1 VPQPRRIERTG
12 IVSATID
19 LLDERGLDGV
29 SMYAIAARLGVK
41 QPALYH
47 HFASKADLFGAVA
60 AEVLDRHHTDRVP
73 GDEPWDQFAL
83 RNARSFRR
91 ALLSVRDGARLIT
104 STNSRTPGGG
114 NAARQVNLLESQGFD
129 GPDAILALIAISR
142 YVVGA
147 VLEEQASQQRA
158 AKIAPA
164 HGADA
169 DAEHFAELARQA
181 VELGPEHEFETG
193 LIALIRGLDT
203 LLRR

>member
-1 VPQPRRIERTG
+1 VPQPRRIERIG
-12 IVSATID
+12 IVSAAID

-29 SMYAIAARLGVK
+29 SLYAIAARLGVK

-47 HFASKADLFGAVA
+47 HFASKAELFGAVA

-104 STNSRTPGGG
+104 STSSRTPGGG
-114 NAARQVNLLESQGFD
+114 NAALQVDLLERQGFR
-129 GPDAILALIAISR
+129 GSDAILALIAISR

-147 VLEEQASQQRA
+147 VLEEQASKERGA
-158 AKIAPA
+158 RIKPPAPA
-164 HGADA
+164 GDG
-169 DAEHFAELARQA
+169 HFADLARQVA
-181 VELGPEHEFETG
+181 ELGSEHEFETG
-193 LIALIRGLDT
+193 LIALVRGLEA
-203 LLRR
+203 LRRR